1 MSANQTLLRL
11 SARGEALIA
20 ELLRLSD
27 HTPTL
32 FLLADK
38 AEQKLYQDV
47 LLDFRY
53 LKSPELYE
61 HRIEASAELVERD
74 EDVWLT
80 HGPLIDRF
88 FGLFESIYKYIKDF
102 ARCLQDLRE
111 GVYIQQTVEGVLL
124 DEDGKQLMCEALYLY
139 GDVAADGR
147 ADRERGA
154 RAPPRGLL
162 STPRRIDD

>member
-53 LKSPELYE
+53 LCLLYT
-61 HRIEASAELVERD
+61 SD
-74 EDVWLT
+74 
-80 HGPLIDRF
+80 
-88 FGLFESIYKYIKDF
+88 
-102 ARCLQDLRE
+102 
-111 GVYIQQTVEGVLL
+111 
-124 DEDGKQLMCEALYLY
+124 
-139 GDVAADGR
+139 AAD
-147 ADRERGA
+147 D
-154 RAPPRGLL
+154 
-162 STPRRIDD
+162 